1 MLVMC
6 LLPSLLCDAG
16 AGSLQT
22 ALPGIP
28 CWVSSHLPL
37 TVEGHHGST
46 AATFSTPCIIC
57 ECPQYRGLSHSHVV
71 SVYLTSQR
79 WPCRAHSSTSCFPV
93 TFPFP
98 FCSLCSGGGDCF
110 LRLQHAWISQHFLF
124 AFISIQQVQ
133 SIPCIRRLLFEIP
146 SKASDLQTE
155 LQLICCLKMFAFSF
169 LQLSVLSIHRH
180 IK

>member
-1 MLVMC
+1 MC
-6 LLPSLLCDAG
+6 LLSSLLCDAG

-37 TVEGHHGST
+37 TAEGHHGST
-46 AATFSTPCIIC
+46 AATFSTPCIVC

-98 FCSLCSGGGDCF
+98 FCPLCSGGGDCF
-110 LRLQHAWISQHFLF
+110 LRLRMHGF
-124 AFISIQQVQ
+124 
-133 SIPCIRRLLFEIP
+133 
-146 SKASDLQTE
+146 
-155 LQLICCLKMFAFSF
+155 
-169 LQLSVLSIHRH
+169 LSICFLLLYPSNKCNQFPAFDTYYLKYLARH
-180 IK
+180 LIFKLNSN